1 MASFTAL
8 RTSRRPFSLLA
19 THKPSVSSISNSGS
33 VRWASIVPYTITA
46 TGPPAPPMTLEQ
58 VALLQQRK
66 QQTLLEEQI
75 QLEKSQRARQQLELR
90 QQLARHRN
98 RILEQQR
105 EEQQKAATAAAAAA
119 AGVETGAKDKEG
131 TQRVGE
137 EQRQP
142 TRESRRGPRSTRQ
155 DGEVTEAAEA
165 SHASMFVGT
174 RRRSMFGYRG
184 PEHSTLGAEAQEEE
198 EETRYAE
205 VAVQSQRRVLVAAE
219 DRVQLAMMDY
229 SPREIDAMSPEQVQ
243 KILSSTSRA
252 SESVEEEEQDLDKVH
267 TFDDVI
273 SPPTS
278 PPTTST
284 SSVELELDSCLAKS
298 TSSST

>member
-8 RTSRRPFSLLA
+8 RTSRRPLTLLA
-19 THKPSVSSISNSGS
+19 THKPSSSISGSSSGS

-98 RILEQQR
+98 EILEQQR
-105 EEQQKAATAAAAAA
+105 EDQQKAAAAAA
-119 AGVETGAKDKEG
+119 AEVETRAKDEEG
-131 TQRVGE
+131 TRKVGE
-137 EQRQP
+137 EQGQP
-142 TRESRRGPRSTRQ
+142 THESRRTKS
-155 DGEVTEAAEA
+155 GEVTEAAEES
-165 SHASMFVGT
+165 SHDSSMFVGT

-184 PEHSTLGAEAQEEE
+184 PEHSTLGAEAEEK

-205 VAVQSQRRVLVAAE
+205 LAAQSQRRVLVAAE

-229 SPREIDAMSPEQVQ
+229 SPKEIDAMSPEQAQ
-243 KILSSTSRA
+243 SIL
-252 SESVEEEEQDLDKVH
+252 EEKDMDNVH

-273 SPPTS
+273 SLPTS

-284 SSVELELDSCLAKS
+284 SSSMELEVDSCLAKS

>member
-8 RTSRRPFSLLA
+8 RTSRRPLSLLA
-19 THKPSVSSISNSGS
+19 THKPSVSSISNSGSSSGS

-105 EEQQKAATAAAAAA
+105 EEQQKAA
-119 AGVETGAKDKEG
+119 AGVETGAKEKEG

-184 PEHSTLGAEAQEEE
+184 PEHSTLGAEAQEEGE

-205 VAVQSQRRVLVAAE
+205 VAAQSQRRVLVTAE

-273 SPPTS
+273 SPPTL
-278 PPTTST
+278 PPTAST

>member
-1 MASFTAL
+1 
-8 RTSRRPFSLLA
+8 
-19 THKPSVSSISNSGS
+19 
-33 VRWASIVPYTITA
+33 
-46 TGPPAPPMTLEQ
+46 MTLEQ

-105 EEQQKAATAAAAAA
+105 EEQQKAA
-119 AGVETGAKDKEG
+119 AGVETGAKEKEG

-184 PEHSTLGAEAQEEE
+184 PEHSTLGAEAQEEGE

-205 VAVQSQRRVLVAAE
+205 VAAQSQRRVLVTAE

-273 SPPTS
+273 SPPTL
-278 PPTTST
+278 PPTAST

>member
-1 MASFTAL
+1 MATFTAL
-8 RTSRRPFSLLA
+8 RTSRRPLSLLA
-19 THKPSVSSISNSGS
+19 THKPSSSSISGSSSGS

-98 RILEQQR
+98 RILEQQK
-105 EEQQKAATAAAAAA
+105 EEQKAMRDGKASTTA
-119 AGVETGAKDKEG
+119 ETRAKDKEE
-131 TQRVGE
+131 TQRVGD
-137 EQRQP
+137 EQMQL
-142 TRESRRGPRSTRQ
+142 THESRRDSLSTRQ
-155 DGEVTEAAEA
+155 NEEVTAATEES
-165 SHASMFVGT
+165 SHDSSMFVGT

-184 PEHSTLGAEAQEEE
+184 PEHSTLTAGTEE

-205 VAVQSQRRVLVAAE
+205 VAAQSQRRVLVAAE

-229 SPREIDAMSPEQVQ
+229 SPKEIDAMSPEQVQ
-243 KILSSTSRA
+243 RILSSTSRA
-252 SESVEEEEQDLDKVH
+252 NESEEEKDVDFVH

-278 PPTTST
+278 PPTTS
-284 SSVELELDSCLAKS
+284 SSVELELGICLAKS